1 MTDNEKIL
9 TLLETLVTEIK
20 GTNAR
25 VDKLEAKFDARFD
38 GVDARF
44 DGVDARLDAMDARMD
59 NIEKQAARNLNFIVE
74 EFERSDRRILS
85 YLEEMALNEDGAK
98 AKASLGI
105 V

>member
-9 TLLETLVTEIK
+9 AILETLVTEVRGI
-20 GTNAR
+20 NAR
-25 VDKLEAKFDARFD
+25 VDKLESTTETRFDAMDARFD
-38 GVDARF
+38 A
-44 DGVDARLDAMDARMD
+44 ADARMD
-59 NIEKQAARNLNFIVE
+59 NIEKQAARNLNFIVQ